1 MELRRHALIACAAF
15 ALASVAHAALRA
27 YPLDERSVY
36 AIRIGRDEPTTCVF
50 PGPLTALEGAGVA
63 AKADDTPAVLLS
75 YQAGAAFF
83 SVRALRDNATGAL
96 NVVFRGKIYAL
107 SFVTGGET
115 DRTVTFLDEPLT
127 GANRQPPDP
136 AAIRALLERAKQH
149 EKILAQYPALVSAI
163 ARAEPGSVTPYPTFT
178 VTVEEVSR
186 FDAEDIVVFR
196 LRFANPGDAPV
207 RYDRQKLA
215 VRVGAD
221 VFPAALTDAS
231 GAIPPKGSTCVYL
244 AIAGTP
250 GGGRA
255 NLSVREKFSVLVPPA
270 PPAPPAA

>member
-1 MELRRHALIACAAF
+1 MELRRHALIAGA
-15 ALASVAHAALRA
+15 ALALGSAVSAAIRA

-63 AKADDTPAVLLS
+63 AKADDSPAVLLS
-75 YQAGAAFF
+75 YQADAAFF
-83 SVRALRDNATGAL
+83 SVRALRENASGAL

-115 DRTVTFLDEPLT
+115 DRTVTFLDEPLA
-127 GANRQPPDP
+127 GANRRPLDSSV
-136 AAIRALLERAKQH
+136 IRALLDRAKQR

-178 VTVEEVSR
+178 VTVEEVAR
-186 FDAEDIVVFR
+186 FDAEDVLVLR
-196 LRFANPGDAPV
+196 LRFANPGNAPV

-215 VRVGAD
+215 VRVGTD

-231 GAIPPKGSTCVYL
+231 GAIPPQSATCVYL
-244 AIAGTP
+244 ALAGAP

-255 NLSVREKFSVLVPPA
+255 NLSVRENFSVLVPPA
-270 PPAPPAA
+270 P